1 MAKADLP
8 RQADSANL
16 NRRPRVIIAYSACP
30 LTRAAFENA
39 GCDAWTCDLLPAR
52 DGSPK
57 HLQCSFWD
65 VANDGWDFGMLHPMC
80 TWLTVSAAW
89 AFNDPDFDRYPG
101 VGYHQKVKPG
111 TLTGQAR
118 RDARDE
124 AIENFKRIMALP
136 FPKACENPG
145 ASFLAK
151 AYRPADQL
159 VQPYEFGDDASK
171 LTGLWKDE
179 CVPNLVKDPAK
190 RVAGRIVNGKERW
203 ANQTD
208 SGQNRVSPSA
218 DRWLQRSETYPGLA
232 HAWGSQWGAWLVA
245 RCHKS
250 WVSNGSD
257 PEFVTRDL
265 FGEAA

>member
-1 MAKADLP
+1 
-8 RQADSANL
+8 
-16 NRRPRVIIAYSACP
+16 
-30 LTRAAFENA
+30 
-39 GCDAWTCDLLPAR
+39 
-52 DGSPK
+52 
-57 HLQCSFWD
+57 
-65 VANDGWDFGMLHPMC
+65 MLHPMC

-101 VGYHQKVKPG
+101 VGYHQKVKPD
-111 TLTGQAR
+111 TLTGRAR

-151 AYRPADQL
+151 AYRSADQL

-171 LTGLWKDE
+171 LTGLWKDD
-179 CVPNLVKDPAK
+179 CVPDLVKDPAK

-232 HAWGSQWGAWLVA
+232 HAWGSQWGAWLVG
-245 RCHKS
+245 HKS
-250 WVSNGSD
+250 GASINSD
-257 PEFVTRDL
+257 PEYVTRDL